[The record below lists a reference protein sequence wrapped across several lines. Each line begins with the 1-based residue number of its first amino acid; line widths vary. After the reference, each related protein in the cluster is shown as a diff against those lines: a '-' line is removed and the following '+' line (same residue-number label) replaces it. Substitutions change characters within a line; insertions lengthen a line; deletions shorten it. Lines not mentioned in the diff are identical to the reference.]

1 MLPFDLLTAF
11 FVTSIL
17 LGITPGPDNIFV
29 LTQSAVS
36 GRRAG
41 IAVTFGLLTG
51 IFCHTVAVA
60 FGIAVIFQTSPL
72 AFTVLKIF
80 GVGYLLYLAWGAFK
94 AGNAKITG
102 KDLSNLSSFKLFKR
116 GILMNI
122 SNPKIAIFFLAFLPQ
137 FADAE
142 LGSVPLQIL
151 LLGSIFNFATLLV
164 FISICFLAGSI
175 GDYLKS
181 SDRAQIILNR
191 IAGTVFVGLALKL
204 ALTDNNS

>member
-11 FVTSIL
+11 FITSIL

-29 LTQSAVS
+29 LTQSSVS
-36 GRRAG
+36 GTRAG
-41 IAVTFGLLTG
+41 IAVTFGLLMG

-72 AFTVLKIF
+72 AFTILKIF

-94 AGNAKITG
+94 AGNAKIKG
-102 KDLSNLSSFKLFKR
+102 KDLSNLSSFKLFRR

-137 FADAE
+137 FADPE
-142 LGSVPLQIL
+142 LGSVPMQIL

-181 SDRAQIILNR
+181 SNRAQIILNR

>member
-11 FVTSIL
+11 FITSIL

-72 AFTVLKIF
+72 AFTILKIF
-80 GVGYLLYLAWGAFK
+80 GVGYLLYLAWSAFK
-94 AGNAKITG
+94 AGNAKIKG
-102 KDLSNLSSFKLFKR
+102 KDLINLSSFKLFRR

-137 FADAE
+137 FADPE
-142 LGSVPLQIL
+142 LGSVSTQIL

-204 ALTDNNS
+204 TLTDNNS